1 MADREIY
8 SNSKLKGD
16 ALTKEQHQELWDLR
30 YPAGEDEPMSL
41 EDIAATEVPRICS
54 RTCAVSTL
62 SEYYKWAK
70 LKRSIEERER
80 EANQAVEMYAAKNPD
95 ASQEKLRSI
104 GQRYFSSKSIAEDD
118 LNGWVKVQMVAEK
131 RAAREFDE
139 KKFQESIK
147 SKQEAGLDAI
157 YEEIKGNAKA
167 EALFAKMTEVI
178 KKSWE
183 K

>member
-1 MADREIY
+1 MDDREIR
-8 SNSKLKGD
+8 SDSKLKGD
-16 ALTKEQHQELWDLR
+16 ALTEEQHQELWDLR
-30 YPAGEDEPMSL
+30 YPAGETTPMGL

-54 RTCAVSTL
+54 VTCAPSTL

-80 EANQAVEMYAAKNPD
+80 EADQAMEMYAAKNPD

-118 LNGWVKVQMVAEK
+118 LAGWVKVQMVAEK

-139 KKFQESIK
+139 RKFQQSIK
-147 SKQEAGLDAI
+147 SKQEAGLDAVF
-157 YEEIKGNAKA
+157 EEIKGNAQA

-183 K
+183 S

>member
-1 MADREIY
+1 MNERSTY
-8 SNSKLKGD
+8 SNSKMKGN
-16 ALTKEQHQELWDLR
+16 ALTAEQHQELWDLR
-30 YPAGEDEPMSL
+30 FPENGDDPLSL
-41 EDIAATEVPRICS
+41 DLIAATEVPRICAF
-54 RTCAVSTL
+54 TCATSTL

-70 LKRSIEERER
+70 LRRSIEERER
-80 EANQAVEMYAAKNPD
+80 EADQAMEMYAAKNPD

-118 LNGWVKVQMVAEK
+118 LAGWVKVQMVAEK

-139 KKFQESIK
+139 RKFQQSIK
-147 SKQEAGLDAI
+147 SKQEAGLDAVF
-157 YEEIKGNAKA
+157 EEIKGNAQA

-183 K
+183 S